1 MTDDIVLVQINPLE
15 RRQTPRTVSEIHNRL
30 NEITFNSTLLR
41 EFAGRGVRP
50 AAARGG
56 KILVDEYKNVH
67 LHRIDA
73 SDELDDH
80 EASSKS
86 KAEWDFFVQL
96 RDAGRRTAQSWLSA
110 NYAAIGQRGTF
121 DLHGGL
127 T

>member
-1 MTDDIVLVQINPLE
+1 VQINPLE

-41 EFAGRGVRP
+41 ELRAVAFVQRLLEE
-50 AAARGG
+50 G
-56 KILVDEYKNVH
+56 KFSPDEYKNVH

-86 KAEWDFFVQL
+86 NAEWDYFVQL
-96 RDAGRRTAQSWLSA
+96 RDAGRRTARSWLAA
-110 NYAAIGQRGTF
+110 NYGAIGVRGTM
-121 DLHGGL
+121 DLQSARL
-127 T
+127 